1 MSEGM
6 FIEDHLIVF
15 KEIVADLETLET
27 KYDEED
33 FGLILLLSLLSS
45 YINFRENILQGKEL
59 ENTGEASVIGDEQ
72 SEGELLMIFDDFE
85 GRFQTL

>member
-15 KEIVADLETLET
+15 KEIVADLEMLET

-45 YINFRENILQGKEL
+45 YINFRENIL
-59 ENTGEASVIGDEQ
+59 
-72 SEGELLMIFDDFE
+72 
-85 GRFQTL
+85 